1 MPAAV
6 AQIAGALGK
15 SNGNTEGVYN
25 LYPHV
30 FGCTANMFIQFDS
43 TNADEG
49 CNQQKIGDC
58 TKVLPSGKQ
67 PHNYGKSP
75 FFMGNSTISMAMFN
89 SYVKRSL
96 P

>member
-25 LYPHV
+25 FVSTCVWMHSLYVYTILYRFDIIHH
-30 FGCTANMFIQFDS
+30 GDS

-49 CNQQKIGDC
+49 CKQQKIGDC
-58 TKVLPSGKQ
+58 TKVLPSGKL
-67 PHNYGKSP
+67 
-75 FFMGNSTISMAMFN
+75 T
-89 SYVKRSL
+89 
-96 P
+96 